1 MSNKKKI
8 ILGDH
13 KKVGSK
19 FIPPM
24 AQLGITDVSTIN
36 QIFPEIIWMG
46 LLNDSYGYREGIHL
60 SSELAKMAHV
70 IHDSEKHVNF
80 ALSSSYEY
88 LCDEKKR
95 TLVEKLEKEN
105 YLTMLQKSLFPLIK
119 FYEGFP
125 MTFLGDGGNT
135 DDKDSQIQR
144 LKKTVERHFNRYE
157 TPGVIILANI
167 VYIRAIT
174 GGLHIAQGLEPPNL
188 ESLVKDP
195 ESDEAKKA
203 AAQVRSMVMM
213 EAMSG
218 DGKTPESAWSQSFW
232 NQGLKI
238 DKCEF

>member
-1 MSNKKKI
+1 MNNKKKI

-24 AQLGITDVSTIN
+24 AQLEISDISTIN

-60 SSELAKMAHV
+60 SSEIAKLAHA
-70 IHDSEKHVNF
+70 IHDSDKHVNF

-88 LCDEKKR
+88 LSDEKKK
-95 TLVEKLEKEN
+95 TLVEELERNN
-105 YLTMLQKSLFPLIK
+105 YLVKLQKSLYPLIK
-119 FYEGFP
+119 YYEGFP
-125 MTFLGDGGNT
+125 MTFLGDGGIAES
-135 DDKDSQIQR
+135 KDFQIQK

-157 TPGVIILANI
+157 TPGVIILANV

-174 GGLHIAQGLEPPNL
+174 GGLHIVQGLEPPNL
-188 ESLVKDP
+188 ESLVSDP
-195 ESDEAKKA
+195 ESDEAKKT
-203 AAQVRSMVMM
+203 AAQVRSMAMM

-218 DGKTPESAWSQSFW
+218 DKEKSGSAWSQSFW